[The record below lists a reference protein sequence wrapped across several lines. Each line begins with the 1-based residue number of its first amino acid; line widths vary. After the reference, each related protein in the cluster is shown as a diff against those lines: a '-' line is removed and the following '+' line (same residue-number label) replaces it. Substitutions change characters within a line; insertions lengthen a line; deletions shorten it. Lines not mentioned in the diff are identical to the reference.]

1 MIPERRRPDYQ
12 SIGQSLGSDSI
23 TDWEEAEV
31 SVFVGQDPQSIQG
44 PAGSLRVK
52 GAVLS
57 EEDTVLDAAP
67 SLFTHILERDL
78 ALNRDLQGLRG
89 FNLLPKEWRF
99 ICTIQKM
106 G

>member
-44 PAGSLRVK
+44 PAGSLRVN
-52 GAVLS
+52 GV
-57 EEDTVLDAAP
+57 P
-67 SLFTHILERDL
+67 RC
-78 ALNRDLQGLRG
+78 
-89 FNLLPKEWRF
+89 PKKTLMWMLYHHSTKFWKES
-99 ICTIQKM
+99 
-106 G
+106 